1 MSNVRGTSVKEG
13 VSDLSLDAINEMDL
27 EQGLFELPELGLF
40 GDDVSVEDLALDD
53 VGLGAVKGRNRRA
66 RMSAKLRRKLSR
78 LAKKRGRNKKG
89 RFAGLAGK
97 ARGGKRRKKATMAD
111 LGATKKRRRRGGRK
125 VRVSG
130 KLRRK
135 LSRLAKG
142 RKRTKKGR
150 FAGLAGMEMLS
161 LSGLGDDSM
170 MDLFELSQQEGLGAV
185 KSKSKR
191 RRRGGRKARIA
202 SRRRR
207 GSRKARRGGMAG
219 LGRLANV
226 TDGLSQVEVASSMPV
241 VGVFQW
247 LATGPGLE
255 ALGGVALAPV
265 VGALVAKAL
274 SAMGLNKKNE
284 KGETNV
290 LGVAAGAIV
299 SAIAMWELGRLVGS
313 AGIAKFGS
321 FYSIGRA
328 LEDMVI
334 QPLVLKNIGLGDTQ
348 RTSDMSNKF
357 LGRVVLPDETDLVGI
372 GDTQR
377 FTDTAPLGQV
387 LLPGVRRGDYAVNPL
402 SGMGT
407 VREDDTA
414 NIGDGEDLDDVGQEI
429 IPDTEMEGVGAE
441 EGSDLF

>member
-1 MSNVRGTSVKEG
+1 MSNVRGASAKG
-13 VSDLSLDAINEMDL
+13 VGDLSLDVANEMDL

-40 GDDVSVEDLALDD
+40 GDDFSVEDLALDD
-53 VGLGAVKGRNRRA
+53 VGLGAVKGRRR
-66 RMSAKLRRKLSR
+66 RISGKLRRKLSR

-97 ARGGKRRKKATMAD
+97 ARGGKRRKKATMSD
-111 LGATKKRRRRGGRK
+111 LGAAKKRRRGGRK

-185 KSKSKR
+185 KSKK

-202 SRRRR
+202 SRRH
-207 GSRKARRGGMAG
+207 RRGGKKRHATMAG

-226 TDGLSQVEVASSMPV
+226 TDGLSNVEVAATMPV

-274 SAMGLNKKNE
+274 DFVGLTRLDKLGKANPVHTIASAL
-284 KGETNV
+284 
-290 LGVAAGAIV
+290 V
-299 SAIAMWELGRLVGS
+299 SAITMWEFGRLVGS

-328 LEDMVI
+328 VESLI
-334 QPLVLKNIGLGDTQ
+334 TQPLVLANIGLGDTQ
-348 RTSDMSNKF
+348 RVPDLSSKF
-357 LGRVVLPDETDLVGI
+357 LGRVVLPDETELVGI

-414 NIGDGEDLDDVGQEI
+414 NIGDDGEELDDVGQEI